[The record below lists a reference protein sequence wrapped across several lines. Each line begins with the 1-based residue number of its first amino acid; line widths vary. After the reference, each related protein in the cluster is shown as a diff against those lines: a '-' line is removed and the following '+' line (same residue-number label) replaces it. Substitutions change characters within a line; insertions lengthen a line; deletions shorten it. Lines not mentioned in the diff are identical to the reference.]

1 MIASRKGTPCNARCS
16 ACVLP
21 LRSGAPVQAGYGRI
35 SKLVANGQCS
45 GLCTVFRWLGLGW
58 KWLEWADHF
67 SPDQLVYIIGCR
79 WSPSPSPIR
88 SCHLG
93 FPLTSRL
100 PQTLA
105 SPPPL
110 RSRAPAA
117 LKLAPSHRSSPI
129 RRSHTRPLL
138 SDLPQLPPSG
148 SEPRIGPLAS
158 AVAYVGPSHRSSRIL
173 RLRPRPLH
181 LPHPPPP
188 TPSVSLRRIP
198 ARAHPSDPP
207 VSKSVLDV
215 VFPLPHG
222 PTARNASTSQTS
234 GSESGAGRK
243 HASQATRRR
252 RTRRRGGN
260 GDGERFHS
268 DVHEPFLW

>member
-1 MIASRKGTPCNARCS
+1 MGIPPCHWCIHSCCGSHPVARGTEERPK
-16 ACVLP
+16 
-21 LRSGAPVQAGYGRI
+21 I
-35 SKLVANGQCS
+35 I
-45 GLCTVFRWLGLGW
+45 TVFGWLGLGW
-58 KWLEWADHF
+58 LGLEWADHF
-67 SPDQLVYIIGCR
+67 SPNQLVYIPDCR
-79 WSPSPSPIR
+79 RWSPSPIR
-88 SCHLG
+88 SRHLG

-100 PQTLA
+100 PQSPS

-110 RSRAPAA
+110 RSRASAA
-117 LKLAPSHRSSPI
+117 LQLAPSHRSSPI

-138 SDLPQLPPSG
+138 SDLPQPPPSG

-158 AVAYVGPSHRSSRIL
+158 AAAYVGPSHRSSRIL

-198 ARAHPSDPP
+198 ARAHPSDPL

-215 VFPLPHG
+215 VFPLPHS

-260 GDGERFHS
+260 GDGERFPS